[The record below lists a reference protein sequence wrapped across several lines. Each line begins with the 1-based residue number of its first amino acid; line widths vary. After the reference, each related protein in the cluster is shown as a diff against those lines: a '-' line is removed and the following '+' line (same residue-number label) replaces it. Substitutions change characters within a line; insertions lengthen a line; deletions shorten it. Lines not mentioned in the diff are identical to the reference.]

1 MVDYV
6 ALICSNIATI
16 TYNFI
21 GGIMKNFVKVLL
33 SLFFAISVTTS
44 SWAVVMVSWGG
55 AYTESQKLGYGDPA
69 AKKLGIPVDWVDYSG
84 GLSEIKAQI
93 AAGAITW
100 DVIDVYAMDT
110 IIGCD
115 EGLFVEFD
123 FDKDFPPAPDGTP
136 ASEDFFT
143 TMPSKCAVGNILYS
157 WTYAY
162 HDEKIGSKKPKNI
175 KDFFNT
181 KKWPGKRG
189 IYKSAMHNLEIA
201 LAADGVKP
209 RKGGSKLY
217 EILETDAG
225 LDRAFNKIKELCT
238 DPKGGCVFWSAGAK
252 PPELLM
258 QGEVV
263 MATGWNGRFFNA
275 EIGEGA
281 PLKQVW
287 DAQGLDYQY
296 MSIVKGG
303 PNQADAMKAVA
314 EMTSTHG
321 LAGSAKYIAYAPWR
335 KSSLKVIEAGEPW
348 YKDGKTNMMEQM
360 PTHPNNTKNYFLVDP
375 IFWAD
380 NSTEIGERWEAM
392 KAGL

>member
-1 MVDYV
+1 MIDSIE
-6 ALICSNIATI
+6 LICSNIMI
-16 TYNFI
+16 TNNFI
-21 GGIMKNFVKVLL
+21 GGIMKNIIKALL
-33 SLFFAISVTTS
+33 LLFFAVSVTTS

-69 AKKLGIPVDWVDYSG
+69 AKKLGIPIDWVDYSG

-100 DVIDVYAMDT
+100 DVIDLYAMDT

-136 ASEDFFT
+136 ASQDMFT

-162 HDEKIGSKKPKNI
+162 HDEKIGSKKPKKI

-209 RKGGSKLY
+209 RQGGSKIY
-217 EILETDAG
+217 EMLETDAG

-296 MSIVKGG
+296 MSVIKGG
-303 PNQADAMKAVA
+303 PNEADAMKAIA
-314 EMTSTHG
+314 EMTSTEG

-335 KSSLKVIEAGEPW
+335 KSSLKIIEAGEPW

-360 PTHPNNTKNYFLVDP
+360 PTAPGNTKNYFLVDP

>member
-1 MVDYV
+1 MIDSIE
-6 ALICSNIATI
+6 LICSNIMI
-16 TYNFI
+16 TNNFI
-21 GGIMKNFVKVLL
+21 GGIMKNIIKALL
-33 SLFFAISVTTS
+33 LLFFAVSVTTS

-69 AKKLGIPVDWVDYSG
+69 AKKLGIPIDWVDYSG

-136 ASEDFFT
+136 ASQDFFT
-143 TMPSKCAVGNILYS
+143 AMPSKCAVGNILYS

-162 HDEKIGSKKPKNI
+162 HDEKIGSKKPKKI

-209 RKGGSKLY
+209 GKGGSKIY

-296 MSIVKGG
+296 MSVIKGG
-303 PNQADAMKAVA
+303 PNEADAMKAIA
-314 EMTSTHG
+314 EMTSTEG

>member
-1 MVDYV
+1 MIDSIE
-6 ALICSNIATI
+6 LICSNIMI
-16 TYNFI
+16 TNNFI
-21 GGIMKNFVKVLL
+21 GGIMKNIIKALL
-33 SLFFAISVTTS
+33 LLFFAVSVTTS
-44 SWAVVMVSWGG
+44 SWAVVVVSWGG

-69 AKKLGIPVDWVDYSG
+69 AKKLGIPIDWVDYSG

-100 DVIDVYAMDT
+100 DVIDLYAMDT

-136 ASEDFFT
+136 ASQDFFT
-143 TMPSKCAVGNILYS
+143 EMPSKCAVGNILYS

-209 RKGGSKLY
+209 GKGGSKIY

>member
-1 MVDYV
+1 MIDSIE
-6 ALICSNIATI
+6 LICSNIMI
-16 TYNFI
+16 TNNFI
-21 GGIMKNFVKVLL
+21 GGIMKNIIKALL
-33 SLFFAISVTTS
+33 LLFFAVSVTTS
-44 SWAVVMVSWGG
+44 SWAVVVVSWGG

-69 AKKLGIPVDWVDYSG
+69 AKKLGIPIDWVDYSG
-84 GLSEIKAQI
+84 GLSEVKAQK

-100 DVIDVYAMDT
+100 DIIDVYAMDT

-136 ASEDFFT
+136 ASQDMFT

-162 HDEKIGSKKPKNI
+162 HDEKIGSKKPKKI

-209 RKGGSKLY
+209 GKGGSKIY

>member
-1 MVDYV
+1 MVDYI

-115 EGLFVEFD
+115 EGIFVEFD

-162 HDEKIGSKKPKNI
+162 HDEKIGSKKPKKI

-201 LAADGVKP
+201 LAADGIKP
-209 RKGGSKLY
+209 RKGGSKIY
-217 EILETDAG
+217 EILETEAG
-225 LDRAFNKIKELCT
+225 LDRAFNKIKELCE
-238 DPKGGCVFWSAGAK
+238 DPNGGCVFWSAGAK